1 MIFKPFNATET
12 PLTTGINLIEA
23 SAGTG
28 KTYTIAMLIVR
39 FIVEQGLLIEQLL
52 IVTFTKAATEELKDR
67 IRARLV
73 EAKQALDNTPGPA
86 HDSSLHDW
94 LHSLDIDSQTL
105 RTRLNL
111 ALMNIDQAD
120 IFTIHGFCQRIL
132 TEHALE
138 SGQLFNCELTEDIK
152 PIQQQCSDDFWRQQL
167 YLRDVWESAVLTRNY
182 ATPDDLFAAISP
194 VSPEYQLLPE
204 VETLDTLFQRL
215 RKQAKSLPKALDNI
229 FSALSAAL
237 TDNKFKKNI
246 LENIL
251 ENKAS
256 FYQWAQGES
265 ITIPDFSAL
274 TRETLFKGLNGNK
287 LRGDDKKNQYLDE
300 LGLETTPFSQL
311 QRTLQHIDISF
322 RQNLYCSL
330 INTLPARLAQ
340 HNLMS
345 FDDLITR
352 LAHALQGD
360 QKQHLQQALQ
370 QRYKAAFID
379 EFQDTDSNQWM
390 IFSTLFQA
398 SDQFLFLIGDPK
410 QAIYKFRGADI
421 YSYFTAQ
428 TQAQHLFT
436 LHKNWRS
443 HPRLV
448 AAVNTLFEYRE
459 HPFLFK
465 ELAFNPVAA
474 AKSADDGE
482 IRNNTD
488 QVAPLILAQLAENG
502 GKQPYWTKTAASAAI
517 QQHVVAEILS
527 LLNGQYTITTKNQ
540 SQAVKPSDIAIL
552 VRTHAQAQDY
562 QRSLN
567 DYGIPAIVNSN
578 DSVFS
583 SQEAHDL
590 YTLLSALEQPANSA
604 LLKQALAL
612 HWFGLDGQTFYQLSQ
627 DDILLEQWI
636 IRFHDYHQLWQKS
649 GLLSMMTAVFS
660 HENIITHLA
669 RQPQAERIL
678 TNINHLLE
686 LAQQAANEHHLGPNK
701 ILDWLHHA
709 ITQKSQQKE
718 AQLRLESDEN
728 AVKIITLHSAKGLE
742 FPIVFCPV
750 LWDSGG
756 PQNDKKPLQFHRN
769 GQIYVDFGSDELEQ
783 HKELAT
789 NEQQAEDIRLFYVA
803 LTRAKFRC
811 YLHWADVRTKDKP
824 NQSAMGWLLQ
834 LAEQDF
840 SGQQRLLQSFAENSP
855 DSFAYQLLDANI
867 EIDSHYQIQTPKQTF
882 AARRRLRDLSSHW
895 QMSSYTALSALS
907 MSDSPDFPQDKAGES
922 DDLIDEEDIDL
933 LPKGAHTGNVLHDI
947 LEKTCF
953 QTLANG
959 DDISQQRQQSCL
971 RYGLSMEQP
980 EIIDR
985 LLQTAV
991 NTPLSHDDPDFKLAN
1006 IPDHHCI
1013 KEMPFYLALKT
1024 TQIEH
1029 INAILADCP
1038 AVQPLSRRKISGFLT
1053 GFIDL
1058 VCYYNGRYY
1067 VMDYKS
1073 NALNQYTQTSL
1084 TQAMRDHNYGLQYWL
1099 YALVLHYALK
1109 NRLPDYQFEQ
1119 HFGGIKYLFL
1129 RGMQAEHP
1137 ESGVYSDT
1145 PDLETLEMLA
1155 ELFFPNHEAITT
1167 D

>member
-1 MIFKPFNATET
+1 MTFKAFSATET

-28 KTYTIAMLIVR
+28 KTYTIAMLVVR

-73 EAKQALDNTPGPA
+73 EAKQALDNHPDST
-86 HDSSLHDW
+86 HDSDLRDW
-94 LHSLDIDSQTL
+94 LHNLDIDTQTL
-105 RTRLNL
+105 RSRLNL

-152 PIQQQCSDDFWRQQL
+152 PTQQQCSDDFWRQQL
-167 YLRDVWESAVLTRNY
+167 YLRDPWESAVLTRNY
-182 ATPDDLFAAISP
+182 ATPDDLFVAISP
-194 VSPEYQLLPE
+194 VRPEYQLLPD
-204 VETLDTLFQRL
+204 VDTLDTLFQRL
-215 RKQAKSLPKALDNI
+215 RQQAKSLPKALDNI
-229 FSALSAAL
+229 FAAL
-237 TDNKFKKNI
+237 NTAQGDNKFKKNI

-251 ENKAS
+251 ENKSS

-265 ITIPDFSAL
+265 ITIPDFSTL

-287 LRGDDKKNQYLDE
+287 LRGDEKKDQYLDE

-322 RQNLYCSL
+322 RQNLYYGL
-330 INTLPARLAQ
+330 VKTLPARLVQ
-340 HNLMS
+340 QNLMS

-352 LAHALQGD
+352 LAYALQGD
-360 QKQHLQQALQ
+360 QKQHLQDALR

-379 EFQDTDSNQWM
+379 EFQDTDSNQWT

-398 SDQFLFLIGDPK
+398 SDQYLFLIGDPK

-421 YSYFTAQ
+421 YSYFAAQ
-428 TQAQHLFT
+428 RQAQYLFT

-443 HPRLV
+443 HPELV
-448 AAVNTLFEYRE
+448 TAVNTLFEGRT

-474 AKSADDGE
+474 AKSPDDGE
-482 IRNNTD
+482 IRNGID
-488 QVAPLILAQLAENG
+488 RIAPLVLAQLDQNHG
-502 GKQPYWTKTAASAAI
+502 TQPHWSKTAASAAI

-527 LLNGQYTITTKNQ
+527 LLNSQYTINTKDQ
-540 SQAVKPSDIAIL
+540 SHPVKPSDIAIL
-552 VRTHAQAQDY
+552 VRTHVQAQDY
-562 QRSLN
+562 QRILN

-583 SQEAHDL
+583 SQQAHDL
-590 YTLLSALEQPANSA
+590 YTLLLALEQPGNSTR
-604 LLKQALAL
+604 LKQALAL

-627 DDILLEQWI
+627 DDLLLEQWI
-636 IRFHDYHQLWQKS
+636 IRFHDYHQLWQES
-649 GLLSMMTAVFS
+649 GLLSMMTAVFDR
-660 HENIITHLA
+660 ENIISNLA

-686 LAQQAANEHHLGPNK
+686 LAQKAVSEHHLGPNK

-709 ITQKSQQKE
+709 ITQESQHE
-718 AQLRLESDEN
+718 AAQLRLESDEN
-728 AVKIITLHSAKGLE
+728 AVKIITLHSSKGLE

-750 LWDSGG
+750 LWDSGR
-756 PQNDKKPLQFHRN
+756 PTNDKKPLQFHKDGR
-769 GQIYVDFGSDELEQ
+769 IYVDFGSDDLEQ
-783 HKELAT
+783 HKDLAT

-803 LTRAKFRC
+803 LTRAKFRG
-811 YLHWADVRTKDKP
+811 YLHWADVRTKEKP

-855 DSFAYQLLDANI
+855 DCFAYQLLDVNI
-867 EIDSHYQIQTPKQTF
+867 DIDSHYQAQTPQQTL
-882 AARRRLRDLSSHW
+882 AARRRHRDLSSHW

-907 MSDSPDFPQDKAGES
+907 LSDSPDFPQDKADES
-922 DDLIDEEDIDL
+922 DDLIDEKNTDL
-933 LPKGAHTGNVLHDI
+933 LPKGAHTGNVLHEI
-947 LEKTCF
+947 LEKTRF
-953 QTLANG
+953 QALANG

-980 EIIDR
+980 EIIDQ

-991 NTPLSHDDPDFKLAN
+991 NTPLSRDDPDFKLAN

-1013 KEMPFYLALKT
+1013 KEMPFYLALQT

-1029 INAILADCP
+1029 INTILADCP

-1058 VCYYNGRYY
+1058 VCCYNGRYY

-1073 NALNQYTQTSL
+1073 NALSQYTQSYL

-1099 YALVLHYALK
+1099 YALVLHCALK
-1109 NRLPDYQFEQ
+1109 NRLPDYQFER

-1129 RGMQAEHP
+1129 RGMQQEHP
-1137 ESGVYSDT
+1137 ESGVYSDS
-1145 PDLETLEMLA
+1145 PDLNTLERLA
-1155 ELFFPNHEAITT
+1155 ALFFPNHEAITT